1 MENASKALLIAG
13 ALLIAIL
20 LITIGIAIYNSAG
33 GILNQGRTALTGQEL
48 MMFNQKF
55 TAYEGIISGTSL
67 RALVD
72 VVNSNNAD
80 KTSNPPVTIAGEG
93 VKQGTEKDGY
103 ISNYECTANSLQ
115 KYNAEITK
123 DTDSGQVRSISVT
136 KAK

>member
-72 VVNSNNAD
+72 VVNANNAD
-80 KTSNPPVTIAGEG
+80 KTSNPSVSISGEG
-93 VKQGTEKDGY
+93 VDGAVADY
-103 ISNYECTANSLQ
+103 KSDYKCSASSLQ
-115 KYNAEITK
+115 KYNAQIEK
-123 DTDSGQVRSISVT
+123 ETDSGRVIKITVT
-136 KAK
+136 KAH